1 MNVTKEQKETNT
13 EAVFVSRSSQDLLH
27 QIIISDYRTQI
38 SVAVDKLCELDQV
51 VRMLEQNKTDIV
63 PGQPFTFQVEV
74 LKQVQVK
81 LTGHSATY
89 CVTCKY
95 TCHGHCGIKSDNKRE
110 CTVMDT
116 NGQCTACPLRCS
128 WQMHRQNPYRYE
140 IYTEEET
147 RDLEELL
154 RRYGIWKQGEF
165 GAADIRYVIQ
175 QIKYKA
181 AQLQNTVASM
191 IILAHHSLKDLQAI
205 NDSVTVKEYVDVLM
219 ELEKKSQFA
228 NREIMYRRLK
238 FQISSQQM
246 KMCSTSNVQNTEPA
260 IVSVSQILQQRAT
273 GYNSTSQNEGA
284 SGCTIA

>member
-1 MNVTKEQKETNT
+1 
-13 EAVFVSRSSQDLLH
+13 
-27 QIIISDYRTQI
+27 
-38 SVAVDKLCELDQV
+38 
-51 VRMLEQNKTDIV
+51 
-63 PGQPFTFQVEV
+63 
-74 LKQVQVK
+74 
-81 LTGHSATY
+81 
-89 CVTCKY
+89 
-95 TCHGHCGIKSDNKRE
+95 
-110 CTVMDT
+110 
-116 NGQCTACPLRCS
+116 
-128 WQMHRQNPYRYE
+128 MHRQNPYRYE
-140 IYTEEET
+140 IYKEEET

-154 RRYGIWKQGEF
+154 RRYGIWKQGKF

-175 QIKYKA
+175 QIKDKA

-246 KMCSTSNVQNTEPA
+246 KMCSTFDVQNTHRHHGSASGVQNAERYGTSNVQNTEPA

-273 GYNSTSQNEGA
+273 GYNSTSQNKSA